1 MASQANSTKHR
12 ENSCQPLSNS
22 SKSVEKGT
30 LLKTF
35 YVATITLITKSDK
48 DHHRKKKKLEANIFV
63 HIEAKILNNI
73 LEKWIQQHIKRLYTM
88 MKWDSSQDHKDVSTY
103 ANQSMWYTT

>member
-12 ENSCQPLSNS
+12 KNSCQPLSNS

-30 LLKTF
+30 LSKTF
-35 YVATITLITKSDK
+35 YVATITLIRKSDK
-48 DHHRKKKKLEANIFV
+48 DHHQKKKKKLEANIFV

-73 LEKWIQQHIKRLYTM
+73 LEK
-88 MKWDSSQDHKDVSTY
+88 
-103 ANQSMWYTT
+103 